1 MLYGG
6 IFDLDN
12 KINQIELLS
21 KQQEDP
27 ATWTDGPELEGSP
40 MDTPR
45 PGDPVFGHRSLLP
58 SWSLSIDCL
67 R

>member
-27 ATWTDGPELEGSP
+27 ATWTDRALSQKIGKEKRMLETIVA
-40 MDTPR
+40 DANYLKIT
-45 PGDPVFGHRSLLP
+45 
-58 SWSLSIDCL
+58 
-67 R
+67 